1 MSETIIS
8 GTLNIGSGVPYDIIL
23 SETSGNKT
31 VFNQNKQN
39 IDFAISGTNSFV
51 YYDASTDRLGVG
63 VDDPDTALHI
73 IAPCAY
79 DGLKIEGTTNCATGV
94 RVLLL
99 HNPGITTTSGS
110 FPSTIDLAGQNTN
123 GQTVYYG
130 QIRSKVLDPIT
141 SQTSGELLFNV
152 DVSGAP
158 LTVFR
163 ANYLN
168 AVLGGLNTTNGTNY
182 NVFGSRNNFSGI
194 WYIDLG
200 SNNNGIITSGLLLG
214 NSISTT
220 GSRTIVISNIASL
233 TGNNVLLLGNNTSST
248 GHNNILLVNDSKI
261 SGSNSILLGNNTI
274 VSQGSDNTIGLL
286 NNSII
291 NGLSGIG
298 FGSVV
303 HSTGNNNL
311 FLGNNN
317 ILLGSDNSI
326 IGSHITVTGGD
337 NLLYGNDTS
346 INGSYI
352 VSIGNSNSSNAI
364 TSGLLIGNNI
374 DLTNTTGVIVL
385 GLGNNTLNG
394 LSSSVLVGISNDT
407 SAGTSS
413 DLVMVGQNNISA
425 DIDNALIVGNNNN
438 ASGIV
443 KNTILLG
450 PDNYSPIASNNNI
463 IVGALNNNSGLSIS
477 SNGSITG
484 TSSRVDGNINNSLI
498 FGIQNIGYN
507 ATNIS
512 LLGNKNYISGINTNV
527 IGSFNNLKNI
537 DGVQNIGNSNFVLGT
552 GLNIFGGKST
562 VIGSSSIVNNPSRR
576 SVYSFG
582 SGNILFGDNEIVVSG
597 LCIGDRNDLLG
608 PHNIVYGTNNF
619 IGETRNPCVVSSNTI
634 TIAGDVTANYTAG
647 DRVLVLI
654 INPAGSNN
662 LYQRLID
669 TEGVDYD
676 NVNGVTVLSITE
688 NISPIGLTYETQSS
702 FDATLA
708 TPILNSGWVMP
719 FQNGN
724 DLSDLINN
732 PLYGNSNI
740 VIGKNNRYLNNSG
753 IILGSNTRITG
764 VENIVIGHNITGNYN
779 NSVQIGTNNSNKI
792 YFDNNG
798 VIFNTGINQNHII
811 FNSRLA
817 GTTLKADL
825 AQNRVGILTSSPRS
839 TLDVSGT
846 LTTSSLRVGLGTTAG
861 YSLIADSNGNATW
874 QFPVNLSGID
884 TGMLYRINEK
894 VASGIQEFR
903 FISASKHIGYLK
915 PGTNDPDTLEDAFTL
930 TPSGLYINNSSD
942 DESLYDVVIKGSGIG
957 VLAGQQDF
965 NLRINLLKTLPQFNA
980 IQVYNITGISGHF
993 YRYTVT
999 DSMFLPKTLTGTFL
1013 SVNGSN
1019 GLLSAQVMPNNTVLF
1034 GNRQSLSSG
1043 NNDLKFFSENKALTI
1058 GSTGVLTQEQT
1069 LNFQGDTDLASNII
1083 LCSTANFGS
1092 IINNAGNSKP
1102 FSVIDF
1108 GRASLNDRQGM
1119 HYWTSGGVLGIGVTP
1134 AQTMQ
1139 STNGGGSTPWY
1150 THASVKLSVNGKI
1163 KTNGLQITPNGAFPG
1178 DASARYLKADDNG
1191 NVTLSAITLSTQ
1203 FSGIWPVYANAEVAS
1218 RVDFGIS
1225 TRADGSNT
1233 NYGAAQN
1240 GFLLSY
1246 NGSRWVNNSRGLRVY
1261 QPDFTDTDNDTI
1273 PGILLGPDGRSNSC
1287 KNTHVFAGTAFM
1299 DINTDSRYIGSS
1311 QLSRFYLKGRTAGA
1325 SNTELVSDFTKNT
1338 ASSASS
1344 SNTIS
1349 IQYLYDP
1356 ATSNNYPLY
1365 NGVSVWMY
1373 RAQFCGLVA
1382 PLDGN
1387 NVETTNYK
1395 GIAGSLQ
1402 GAFLFYRGSDNT
1414 RTITQLGSPTITY
1427 YKTSDLTWNEDPIF
1441 VTGIGTDN
1449 VQRLG
1454 IYTRGLS
1461 NHNILWNTTVD
1472 IQQINH
1478 PSGLT
1483 IGGQF

>member
-1 MSETIIS
+1 MSDTIIS
-8 GTLNIGSGVPYDIIL
+8 GTLNIGSGVPYDIVL
-23 SETSGNKT
+23 SETSGNRT
-31 VFNQNKQN
+31 VFNKNNKDV
-39 IDFAISGTNSFV
+39 DFAISGNNSFI
-51 YYDASTDRLGVG
+51 YYDASTDRLGIG
-63 VDDPDTALHI
+63 VDDPDTSLHI
-73 IAPCAY
+73 IAPCAN

-99 HNPGITTTSGS
+99 HNPGVTASSGS

-123 GQTVYYG
+123 GQTIYYG
-130 QIRSKVLDPIT
+130 QIRSKILDPIT
-141 SQTSGELLFNV
+141 SKTSGELLFNV
-152 DVSGAP
+152 DVSGSP
-158 LTVFR
+158 STVFR

-168 AVLGGLNTTNGTNY
+168 AVLGGLNTTNGSNY
-182 NVFGSRNNFSGI
+182 NVFGSRNNFSGV

-200 SNNNGIITSGLLLG
+200 SNNNGTITSGLLLG

-220 GSRTIVISNIASL
+220 GSKTITIGNLASL
-233 TGNNVLLLGNNTSST
+233 TGNNIVLIGNNTSTT
-248 GHNNILLVNDSKI
+248 GHNNILIVNDSKI
-261 SGSNSILLGNNTI
+261 SGSNSIILGNNTI
-274 VSQGSDNTIGLL
+274 IKNGSDNTIGLL
-286 NNSII
+286 NNSTIH
-291 NGLSGIG
+291 GLSGIG
-298 FGSVV
+298 FGSLVN
-303 HSTGNNNL
+303 STGNSNL
-311 FLGNNN
+311 FLGNKN
-317 ILLGSDNSI
+317 IIVGSDNSI
-326 IGSHITVTGGD
+326 IGSFIAVTGSD
-337 NLLYGNDTS
+337 NLLYGSDTS
-346 INGSYI
+346 INGSHI
-352 VSIGNSNSSNAI
+352 VSIGSSNSSNSI

-374 DLTNTTGVIVL
+374 DLANTTGVIVL
-385 GLGNNTLNG
+385 GLGNSTLNG
-394 LSSSVLVGISNDT
+394 LTKSILIGISNDT
-407 SAGTSS
+407 SAGNATN
-413 DLVMVGQNNISA
+413 LVMVGQNNVSA
-425 DIDNALIVGNNNN
+425 DITNSLIVGNNND
-438 ASGIV
+438 ASGTV
-443 KNTILLG
+443 KNTVLLG
-450 PDNYSPIASNNNI
+450 PNNYSPTTSNNNI
-463 IVGALNNNSGLSIS
+463 IVGALNNNSGLSIV
-477 SNGSITG
+477 SNGTISGI
-484 TSSRVDGNINNSLI
+484 SSRVNGNINNSLI
-498 FGIQNIGYN
+498 FGIQNIGHN
-507 ATNIS
+507 ATNVS

-527 IGSFNNLKNI
+527 VGSFNNLKNV
-537 DGVQNIGNSNFVLGT
+537 DGVQNIGNSNFILGT

-562 VIGSSSIVNNPSRR
+562 VIGSSSIINNPSRR

-582 SGNILFGDNEIVVSG
+582 SGNILFGDNEIVISG

-619 IGETRNPCVVSSNTI
+619 IGETRNPCLISSSTI
-634 TIAGDVTANYTAG
+634 TIAGDVRANYTEG
-647 DRVLVLI
+647 DRVLVVV
-654 INPAGSNN
+654 INPASSNN
-662 LYQRLID
+662 IYQRLID
-669 TEGVDYD
+669 TEGVIYD
-676 NVNGVTVLSITE
+676 NVGGVTILSITE
-688 NISPIGLTYETQSS
+688 GITPYGLSYETQPS
-702 FDATLA
+702 FDAILSAPA
-708 TPILNSGWVMP
+708 TNSGWVMP
-719 FQNGN
+719 YQNGN
-724 DLSDLINN
+724 DLTDLILN
-732 PLYGNSNI
+732 PLYGNNNI
-740 VIGKNNRYLNNSG
+740 VIGRNNRYLNNSG
-753 IILGSNTRITG
+753 IILGANTRTTG
-764 VENIVIGHNITGNYN
+764 VQNIVIGHNITGNYN
-779 NSVQIGTNNSNKI
+779 NSVQIGTNNANKI
-792 YFDNNG
+792 YFDNDG

-811 FNSRLA
+811 FNSRLQ

-839 TLDVSGT
+839 ALDVSGT
-846 LTTSSLRVGLGTTAG
+846 ITTNGLRVGLSTTAG

-884 TGMLYRINEK
+884 TGMLYRVNSK
-894 VASGIQEFR
+894 VASGIEELR
-903 FISASKHIGYLK
+903 FIANSKHLGYLK
-915 PGTNDPDTLEDAFTL
+915 PGTNDPEVLEDAFTL
-930 TPSGLYINNSSD
+930 TPSGLFINNSSD
-942 DESLYDVVIKGSGIG
+942 DESLYNVVIKGSGIG
-957 VLAGQQDF
+957 ITPGQQDYT
-965 NLRINLLKTLPQFNA
+965 LRINLFKTLPQYNA
-980 IQVYNITGISGHF
+980 VQVYNITGISGHF
-993 YRYTVT
+993 YRHTVT

-1019 GLLSAQVMPNNTVLF
+1019 GLLSAQIMPNNTVLF

-1069 LNFQGDTDLASNII
+1069 LNFQGETDGASNVI

-1092 IINNAGNSKP
+1092 VINNAGNSRP

-1108 GRASLNDRQGM
+1108 GRASINDRQGM

-1134 AQTMQ
+1134 GQTMQ
-1139 STNGGGSTPWY
+1139 STNNGSLTSWY
-1150 THASVKLSVNGKI
+1150 THSNVKLSVNGKI

-1233 NYGAAQN
+1233 NYGASQN

-1246 NGSRWVNNSRGLRVY
+1246 NGSRWVNNSRGLRAY
-1261 QPDFTDTDNDTI
+1261 QPDYTDADNDTI
-1273 PGILLGPDGRSNSC
+1273 PGLILGPDGRTNSC

-1299 DINTDSRYIGSS
+1299 DVNTDSRYVGSS

-1325 SNTELVSDFTKNT
+1325 SNTELVSDFTKN
-1338 ASSASS
+1338 AVSSASS

-1356 ATSNNYPLY
+1356 ATSNNYPSY

-1387 NVETTNYK
+1387 NVETTTYK

-1402 GAFLFYRGSDNT
+1402 GAFLFYRGSNNT

-1427 YKTSDLTWNEDPIF
+1427 YKTSDLVWNEDPIY

-1461 NHNILWNTTVD
+1461 NNNILWNTTVD